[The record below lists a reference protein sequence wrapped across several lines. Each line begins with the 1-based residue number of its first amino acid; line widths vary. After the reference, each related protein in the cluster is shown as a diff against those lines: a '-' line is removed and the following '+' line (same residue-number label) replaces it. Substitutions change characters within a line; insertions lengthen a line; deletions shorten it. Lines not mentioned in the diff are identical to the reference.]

1 MPDRKKTMPF
11 SMDCVKITILA
22 ILVSMRAYYYPAV
35 PLGWMVFLPEK
46 NLNLK
51 VMAMMRYLPI
61 LLVLLLLSVAACK
74 MERPARD
81 QLLRKL
87 LD

>member
-1 MPDRKKTMPF
+1 MP
-11 SMDCVKITILA
+11 
-22 ILVSMRAYYYPAV
+22 
-35 PLGWMVFLPEK
+35 EN

-74 MERPARD
+74 RERPARD

-87 LD
+87 RD